1 MEKGHHTRIPNPDR
15 ALADGDPIYTNFM
28 DVFGDDVSG
37 NRSKSWNKH
46 WNMYMTH
53 RNLPRQLLNHQFH
66 THFVSTSTVA
76 SIPEQFQAVKEIIEC
91 VSCLSLIHI
100 SDPVDIRKSHREPVK
115 VRHGRTGRQIRFK
128 LYCNCG
134 PGDNPSQS
142 ETSGHIGGSGNYPCR
157 KCHVGGTQKEKESDA
172 GFHRMFEVCTN
183 SDLERTAH

>member
-1 MEKGHHTRIPNPDR
+1 MTLIEAKQLRKNMLDLQDEGLMPTWCSQTMEKGHHTRIPNPDR

-76 SIPEQFQAVKEIIEC
+76 SIPEQFQAVKEVIEC
-91 VSCLSLIHI
+91 VS
-100 SDPVDIRKSHREPVK
+100 
-115 VRHGRTGRQIRFK
+115 
-128 LYCNCG
+128 
-134 PGDNPSQS
+134 
-142 ETSGHIGGSGNYPCR
+142 
-157 KCHVGGTQKEKESDA
+157 
-172 GFHRMFEVCTN
+172 
-183 SDLERTAH
+183 